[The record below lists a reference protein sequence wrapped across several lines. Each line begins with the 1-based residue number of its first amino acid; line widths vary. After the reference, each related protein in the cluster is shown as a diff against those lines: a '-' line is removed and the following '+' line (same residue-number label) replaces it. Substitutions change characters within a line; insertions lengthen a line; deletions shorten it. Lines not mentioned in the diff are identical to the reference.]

1 VAAYEICTRGRRD
14 ALNRLMSTPEFPSLE
29 PDQHKIGSARIG
41 AAEWRASL
49 APWIALI
56 IVLLITGYL
65 LRSNGRPWWCA
76 CGLLFFWSGD
86 IHTAHNSQHLFDPY
100 SLTHMLHGVIFYGLL
115 AVGAPRLPMS
125 WRYACVLS
133 LEAAWELFENSNLV
147 IERYRTATISLG
159 YQGDSIANSL
169 GDILSCALGVLLASC
184 LGWWGSV
191 ALFAA
196 TELIL
201 VLWIRDSL
209 ILSVLMLIH
218 PIDILKGWQQRS

>member
-1 VAAYEICTRGRRD
+1 VADEICTPGRRNSP
-14 ALNRLMSTPEFPSLE
+14 NRSMSTPEFPSLE
-29 PDQHKIGSARIG
+29 PDQHSKGWVRIPPQD
-41 AAEWRASL
+41 WRAAL
-49 APWIALI
+49 APWIAMGV
-56 IVLLITGYL
+56 VLLITGYL

-76 CGLLFFWSGD
+76 CGLPFLWSGD

-115 AVGAPRLPMS
+115 AVAAPRLPMS
-125 WRYACVLS
+125 WRIACAIS

-169 GDILSCALGVLLASC
+169 GDILSCALGFLFASR

-196 TELIL
+196 TELTL

-218 PIDILKGWQQRS
+218 PIDLLKSWQQRS